1 MIGEV
6 LRVSRIASDMT
17 IKETSIKAGLS
28 VSYITELEKQ
38 KRKNPS
44 TEYLKKICE
53 VYNLRVSDFCALD
66 DYHNSLIGKKEQLE
80 IYRLLLTEVLKTQE
94 KNNSKVL

>member
-1 MIGEV
+1 MGDFMIGEV

-17 IKETSIKAGLS
+17 IKEATIKAGLC

-44 TEYLKKICE
+44 TEYLKKIC
-53 VYNLRVSDFCALD
+53 
-66 DYHNSLIGKKEQLE
+66 
-80 IYRLLLTEVLKTQE
+80 
-94 KNNSKVL
+94 

>member
-6 LRVSRIASDMT
+6 LRVSRIANDMT
-17 IKETSIKAGLS
+17 IKEASVKAGVS

-53 VYNLRVSDFCALD
+53 VYNLKVSEFCALD
-66 DYHNSLIGKKEQLE
+66 DYHNSLIGKKEKLE
-80 IYRLLLTEVLKTQE
+80 IYRLLLIEILKIQE
-94 KNNSKVL
+94 ENNNKVL

>member
-1 MIGEV
+1 MGDFMIGEV

-17 IKETSIKAGLS
+17 IKEATIKAGLC

-44 TEYLKKICE
+44 TEYLKKYVKFTI
-53 VYNLRVSDFCALD
+53 
-66 DYHNSLIGKKEQLE
+66 
-80 IYRLLLTEVLKTQE
+80 
-94 KNNSKVL
+94 